1 MGRGRWAGEG
11 PCGARW
17 RPPVRRQRRRYMA
30 TRTDDVGG
38 AGRQRAAAHS
48 MGGTG
53 GIVGHGTGSAAE
65 RAKKD
70 PAQAR
75 PGPG

>member
-1 MGRGRWAGEG
+1 
-11 PCGARW
+11 
-17 RPPVRRQRRRYMA
+17 MA

-53 GIVGHGTGSAAE
+53 GIVGHGTGTR
-65 RAKKD
+65 RAGKK
-70 PAQAR
+70 
-75 PGPG
+75 GPGFIKFTRAQNVYLLGVHLLLEEVQVILLAVL